1 MSAKTMLYE
10 CQNTAFFDEKW
21 GLISSLLMV
30 QNYNSLIVNKLIT
43 CRFFHYF
50 APLLNYFEK
59 TAGI

>member
-21 GLISSLLMV
+21 GLISSLLIV

-43 CRFFHYF
+43 CRYF
-50 APLLNYFEK
+50 SLFRTTSKLF
-59 TAGI
+59 